1 MPRVL
6 CVSVDVDS
14 PALYLRLY
22 GVHPDEALQQNLA
35 TEAYALGVQRF
46 VDLFAEFGVKGT
58 FFLVG
63 QDLASKGAAGVA
75 KALVAAGHEAANH
88 SQTHPYDLI
97 HRGEAALEEEL
108 RLCHQRI
115 GAVTGKAPVGFR
127 APGYNTSP
135 ALLQRLVDLGY
146 VYDASPLPSWPYLAA
161 KYAVMAGLRLRGKR
175 SSSIVGNPLMG
186 FSPRQPSVTSQN
198 LVKIPCT
205 VTPWLRLPVIGTTL
219 VSGPVAL
226 RRHLLAS
233 AASLPFVSLE
243 FHAMDLMSVAEDL
256 LPGELGLQKDLTIPW
271 QQKRDSLRR
280 ALGKLL
286 EDRDALTLEQYTRG
300 RS

>member
-1 MPRVL
+1 MGRVL

-22 GVHPDEALQQNLA
+22 GVHPDEELQQNLA

-46 VDLFAEFGVKGT
+46 VELFEELGLKGT

-63 QDLASKGAAGVA
+63 EDLASKGAAGVA

-97 HRGEAALEEEL
+97 HLPPERLADEL

-115 GAVTGKAPVGFR
+115 GALTGKAPAGFR

-135 ALLQRLVDLGY
+135 LLLQKLADLGY
-146 VYDASPLPSWPYLAA
+146 LYDASPLPSWPYLAA
-161 KYAVMAGLRLRGKR
+161 KYAVMAGLRLRGKK

-186 FSPRQPSVTSQN
+186 FAPRQPSVTSQN

-205 VTPWLRLPVIGTTL
+205 VTPGLRLPVIGTTL
-219 VSGPVAL
+219 VSGPMAL

-233 AASLPFVSLE
+233 AATQDFVSLE
-243 FHAMDLMSVAEDL
+243 FHAMDLMSVGEDL
-256 LPGELGLQKDLTIPW
+256 LPGELARQKDLTIPW
-271 QQKRDSLRR
+271 PQKRDSLRQ
-280 ALGKLL
+280 ALVKLL
-286 EDRDALTLEQYTRG
+286 EDHEALTLEQYARG
-300 RS
+300 R